1 MYLGCAAI
9 ARSGRPAVERSAA
22 LGVGMRMKRSR
33 NMVRSAMPISARYAP
48 MNFGVSMPMVQRLMV
63 GPRMPPTR
71 PPASTSEIAVAL
83 KSPVA
88 TSAAAK
94 R

>member
-1 MYLGCAAI
+1 
-9 ARSGRPAVERSAA
+9 
-22 LGVGMRMKRSR
+22 
-33 NMVRSAMPISARYAP
+33 
-48 MNFGVSMPMVQRLMV
+48 MNFGVRLSTVQRLRL

-83 KSPVA
+83 KSGVA
-88 TSAAAK
+88 ASAAAN